1 MDWTLERKVLYRAY
15 KGCLIL
21 PKLFANINKQ
31 RKIYIVKFYIK
42 KIDKKKKTSKKPQRL
57 QISQISPFKNHTIPN

>member
-31 RKIYIVKFYIK
+31 RKIKIVKFYIK
-42 KIDKKKKTSKKPQRL
+42 KKIDKKKK
-57 QISQISPFKNHTIPN
+57 I